1 MREIRFVAYVHLR
14 NRWIA
19 KDTPSFIQ
27 PWSHGYS
34 ATTLEC
40 EGVTPGDEKVRRATV
55 IAESADKKSDCC
67 KIRCRIGRPATSTS
81 TPLHRWELAGLADS
95 FVQPSIVSFVV
106 VPSVLRIV
114 VADLP
119 LLNPVLGF
127 LNLRHGHLFS

>member
-1 MREIRFVAYVHLR
+1 
-14 NRWIA
+14 
-19 KDTPSFIQ
+19 
-27 PWSHGYS
+27 
-34 ATTLEC
+34 
-40 EGVTPGDEKVRRATV
+40 VTPGNETVRRATV

-67 KIRCRIGRPATSTS
+67 KIRCGIGRPHEYATSQ
-81 TPLHRWELAGLADS
+81 LAGLADS

>member
-55 IAESADKKSDCC
+55 IAESAGKK
-67 KIRCRIGRPATSTS
+67 KRLLQNPLRNRPATSTS

>member
-1 MREIRFVAYVHLR
+1 MREIRFVAYVHFR
-14 NRWIA
+14 NRRIA

-34 ATTLEC
+34 DTTLEC

-67 KIRCRIGRPATSTS
+67 KIRCGIGRPLLRGCHFT
-81 TPLHRWELAGLADS
+81 ELAGLADS

>member
-1 MREIRFVAYVHLR
+1 MKTAGRENPNRGVALPR
-14 NRWIA
+14 NRAHGAAGQNRSRSNKWA
-19 KDTPSFIQ
+19 EKQENFQSKEMCFLLTSFI
-27 PWSHGYS
+27 
-34 ATTLEC
+34 E
-40 EGVTPGDEKVRRATV
+40 
-55 IAESADKKSDCC
+55 
-67 KIRCRIGRPATSTS
+67 
-81 TPLHRWELAGLADS
+81 LHRWELAGLADS

>member
-67 KIRCRIGRPATSTS
+67 KIRCRIGRP
-81 TPLHRWELAGLADS
+81 L
-95 FVQPSIVSFVV
+95 
-106 VPSVLRIV
+106 LRV
-114 VADLP
+114 
-119 LLNPVLGF
+119 
-127 LNLRHGHLFS
+127 RHFTDGS

>member
-14 NRWIA
+14 NRSIA

-67 KIRCRIGRPATSTS
+67 KIRCGIGRP
-81 TPLHRWELAGLADS
+81 L
-95 FVQPSIVSFVV
+95 
-106 VPSVLRIV
+106 LRV
-114 VADLP
+114 
-119 LLNPVLGF
+119 
-127 LNLRHGHLFS
+127 RHFTDGS